1 MKMAKKQFKAE
12 TKRLMELVINSI
24 YTHKEIFLREI
35 ISNASDA
42 IDKMNH
48 RAITD
53 PTLGISRDDFRIDV
67 SVDKEART
75 ITVSDNGT
83 GMTSKEME
91 KNLGMIAYSDSF
103 EFKKK
108 LEEGADSDV
117 IGQFGVGFYSAFM
130 VADKVTVVSRA
141 HGGDEA
147 SVWES
152 EGIDGYTIRKGEKDS
167 FGTDVI
173 MHIKEDSDGES
184 YSEFLDPVRLREL
197 IVTYSNYIR
206 WPIRMDVE
214 AGAWED
220 TGEKGED
227 GEPKREYITR
237 TENKVINSMVPIWQ
251 KDKSEVSD
259 DECKEFYKQQFYDFE
274 DPVSV
279 IRVDAEGRISY
290 KAMLFIPK
298 RAPHDFYT
306 RDFQPGLQLYSS
318 GVLIME
324 RCADVLPYYFRFVR
338 GVVDSPDFSLNISRE
353 VLQNDRV
360 LKAVGSNLSKKI
372 KAELERLK
380 ENEPDVY
387 SEFYN
392 SFGQQ
397 LKYGMVDNFGSDKDM
412 LKDLLMFESSKGGMV
427 SFADYVGNMQESQE
441 KIYYVVSSSASKARN
456 LPQMESVLDKGY
468 EVLLMTDEVDPFLVS
483 ILREYEGKPFCNIS
497 TEDLGLESEEERKE
511 AEKKDEEH
519 KGTLEFA
526 KEILGDD
533 VAEVRISR
541 RLKNHAVLLTT
552 TGSITFEMEKYF
564 KEMPGGQGGNMKA
577 SRVLELN
584 ADHSVFRALKDA
596 IESDKDKA
604 ADIVRI
610 MYGQASIMAGI
621 PLDDPVAYSDLV
633 LSIF

>member
-24 YTHKEIFLREI
+24 YTHKEIFLREM

-48 RAITD
+48 RMITD
-53 PTLGISRDDFRIDV
+53 PVPGISREDFRIDV
-67 SVDKEART
+67 SVDREART
-75 ITVSDNGT
+75 VTVSDNGT
-83 GMTSKEME
+83 GMTAKEME
-91 KNLGMIAYSDSF
+91 KNLGIIAYSDSF
-103 EFKKK
+103 EFKEK
-108 LEEGADSDV
+108 LEDGADSSV

-141 HGGDEA
+141 YGEDEA

-152 EGIDGYTIRKGEKDS
+152 EGIDGYTIKKGEKGS

-173 MHIKEDSDGES
+173 MRIKEDEGEEN
-184 YSEFLDPVRLREL
+184 YSGFLDPARIREL
-197 IVTYSNYIR
+197 IITYSDYIR
-206 WPIRMDVE
+206 WPIRMDTE
-214 AGAWED
+214 AGEWEE
-220 TGEKGED
+220 TGETDED
-227 GEPKREYITR
+227 GEPKREYVMR

-259 DECKEFYKQQFYDFE
+259 DECKGFYKRQFYDYE

-290 KAMLFIPK
+290 KAMLFIPR

-318 GVLIME
+318 GVLIMD
-324 RCADVLPYYFRFVR
+324 RCADILPYHFRFVR

-360 LKAVGSNLSKKI
+360 LKAVGANLSKKV
-372 KAELERLK
+372 KAELERLMK
-380 ENEPDVY
+380 DEPEVY
-387 SEFYN
+387 GEFYE

-397 LKYGMVDNFGSDKDM
+397 LKYGVVDDFGSNKDA
-412 LKDLLMFESSKGGMV
+412 LKDLVMFESSKGGMV
-427 SFADYVGNMQESQE
+427 SLADYAENMQESQE
-441 KIYYVVSSSASKARN
+441 KIYYVVSSSASKAKN
-456 LPQMESVLDKGY
+456 LPQMEPVLDKGY
-468 EVLLMTDEVDPFLVS
+468 EVLLMTDDVDPFLVG
-483 ILREYEGKPFCNIS
+483 ILGEYDGKPFCNVS
-497 TEDLGLESEEERKE
+497 TDDLGLESEEERKE
-511 AEKKDEEH
+511 ADEKDEEH

-541 RLKNHAVLLTT
+541 KLRNHAVLLTT
-552 TGSITFEMEKYF
+552 AGSITFEMEKYF
-564 KEMPGGQGGNMKA
+564 RDMPGGRGGEMRA

-584 ADHSVFRALKDA
+584 ADHSAFRALENA
-596 IESDKDKA
+596 IGSDKDKA
-604 ADIVRI
+604 ADMVRI

-621 PLDDPVAYSDLV
+621 PLDDPVAHSDLV
-633 LSIF
+633 LSMF